1 MIRTKYWIV
10 EYRVRKQAWVREYVN
25 TSLEEARARVARLIR
40 LDVEWAKTDGSAI
53 RECRIVPV
61 ERVK

>member
-10 EYRVRKQAWVREYVN
+10 EYRVRKQAWRSADVKI
-25 TSLEEARARVARLIR
+25 SLEEAQAQVTRLIR

-53 RECRIVPV
+53 REYRIVPV